1 MKGNLNNMMQRFLR
15 AFAALAV
22 AGALFGQSAS
32 TKQPKPKSQK
42 EAEAYN
48 AMVTAPDAD
57 ADARIAAA
65 ENLITKFADTEFKAL
80 ALYIATEGYQRKND
94 FEKMVIYGERA
105 LEADPKMYAVMLI
118 LAPGYA
124 SKTKEFDFDKD
135 EKLSKAEKFANEGIA
150 LVKTAAKPDNSAI
163 SVEQWSA
170 IRNDFMSRGHEA
182 LGMTAMARK
191 KYDAAVAAY
200 KEALALQPTPDPT
213 TMLRLA
219 SALNQLGKWDEAMP
233 LLDKIKESPEAVP
246 IVKQEAARERVK
258 ALMAQ
263 KKAAA
268 PPPPP
273 PPAPKP

>member
-1 MKGNLNNMMQRFLR
+1 MMQRFLR
-15 AFAALAV
+15 AFTALAV

-65 ENLITKFADTEFKAL
+65 ENLLTKFADTEFKAL

-118 LAPGYA
+118 LAPAYA

-150 LVKTAAKPDNSAI
+150 LVKTAAKPANSAI
-163 SVEQWSA
+163 SDEQWSA

-191 KYDAAVAAY
+191 KYDAAGVAY
-200 KEALALQPTPDPT
+200 KEALTLQPTPDPT

-268 PPPPP
+268 PPAP